1 MALPVRLAGEMVV
14 HQGAAYL
21 RLAPEAA
28 AAAAPKGPAA
38 APQGPDLD
46 ATKPP
51 THADIMRNVNS
62 ELITLHNTRRGLT
75 SDEHRSNITTVQRSL
90 GLPVGVLKGGWTK
103 EAEHR
108 LLELLRKA
116 KRVRNKV
123 PALMDAAQVEVAPEA
138 AHQALEDDPIEDC
151 NAPEED
157 KSEQQMKVD
166 KQNVPESSSYSSSDS
181 ESSSEKVSL
190 SDYERVQ
197 EALDEAVAENN
208 SYRED
213 IYYKDIIIND
223 LEEELRV
230 TKRKLAEYASS
241 SEEDTD

>member
-1 MALPVRLAGEMVV
+1 MALPMRLAGEMVV

-28 AAAAPKGPAA
+28 AAAAPQGPAA

-51 THADIMRNVNS
+51 THGDIMRNVNS
-62 ELITLHNTRRGLT
+62 EFIVLHNTRRGLT

-90 GLPVGVLKGGWTK
+90 GLPVGVVKGGWNK

-108 LLELLRKA
+108 LLVLLRKA
-116 KRVRNKV
+116 KRIRNKV
-123 PALMDAAQVEVAPEA
+123 PALMD
-138 AHQALEDDPIEDC
+138 EDNPIEDG
-151 NAPEED
+151 NPPPENN
-157 KSEQQMKVD
+157 EQQMKVEN
-166 KQNVPESSSYSSSDS
+166 QNMPTSSSSSSSDS

-197 EALDEAVAENN
+197 MALDEAVAENN
-208 SYRED
+208 EYRED
-213 IYYKDIIIND
+213 IYNRDIIIKE

-230 TKRKLAEYASS
+230 TKRKLAEYE
-241 SEEDTD
+241 SEEDDSDTD